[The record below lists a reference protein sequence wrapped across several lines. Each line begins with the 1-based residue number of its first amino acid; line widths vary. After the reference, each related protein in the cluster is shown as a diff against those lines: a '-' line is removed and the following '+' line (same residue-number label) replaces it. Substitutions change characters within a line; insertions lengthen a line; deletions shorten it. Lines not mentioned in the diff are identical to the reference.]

1 MSLPPKQAIE
11 SALGLSVT
19 NMHALSGGCIGEV
32 YRVVLSDGSETV
44 VKLDQSA
51 TPRLDIEGYMLE
63 YLAAHSALPVPRVK
77 HSSPELLAMEFI
89 EGNSHFTAEA
99 EHHAADLLAE
109 LHAVT
114 QEQFGMD
121 RATLIGPLH
130 QPNPWTDSWVD
141 FFREHRL
148 LEMSRHAQREGCM
161 GKNTLHRIERF
172 ADNLDEW
179 LREPERPSLIHG
191 DIWSTNVLASA
202 NRITGFIDPAIYY
215 GHAEIELAYIT
226 LFSTFS
232 QSFFESYNEMRP
244 IEPGFFEVRR
254 DIYTLYP
261 LLVHVRLFGGGYLNS
276 VEATLRKHGY

>member
-1 MSLPPKQAIE
+1 MSSPAKQAIE
-11 SALGLSVT
+11 SALGHPVKS
-19 NMHALSGGCIGEV
+19 MHALSGGCIGEV
-32 YRVVLSDGSETV
+32 YRVLLSDGSEVV

-63 YLAAHSALPVPRVK
+63 YLAAHSTLPVPHVI
-77 HSSPELLAMEFI
+77 HSSPELLTMRFI
-89 EGNSHFTAEA
+89 EGDSHFTAEA
-99 EHHAADLLAE
+99 ERHAADLLTE
-109 LHAVT
+109 LHGVT
-114 QEQFGMD
+114 QDQFGMD

-130 QPNPWTDSWVD
+130 QPNPWTDSWID

-148 LEMSRHAQREGCM
+148 LEMARHAQREGSM
-161 GKNTLHRIERF
+161 GKNTLRRIERF
-172 ADNLDEW
+172 ADNLDKW
-179 LREPERPSLIHG
+179 LLEPERASLIHG
-191 DIWSTNVLASA
+191 DIWSTNVLASS

-232 QSFFESYNEMRP
+232 QPFFEHYHALRP
-244 IEPGFFEVRR
+244 IEPGFFELRR

-276 VEATLRKHGY
+276 VEATLTKHGY